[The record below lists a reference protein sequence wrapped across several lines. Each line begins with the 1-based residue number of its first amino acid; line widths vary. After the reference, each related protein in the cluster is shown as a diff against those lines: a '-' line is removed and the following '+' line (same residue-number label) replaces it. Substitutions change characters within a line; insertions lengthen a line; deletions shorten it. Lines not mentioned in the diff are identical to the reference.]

1 MAKFTDT
8 RLNALANN
16 TKSSSNKSSGDFAT
30 DSKNNKQ
37 SQSDSTSKKSSGTFT
52 NAKSNLNSSSSS
64 KSSGSSGS
72 SKSSGSFS
80 SKDAADKQTSIKDV
94 IANLLLPQK
103 AYAETLTDDSSS
115 ENKSSNSQNNSSF
128 DPTYGLN
135 QIFGSTGQSGVDPG
149 SKKLSESEWIDNSNK
164 ASSFTDSLLSANRDE
179 DGNYNPISIL
189 NGLVSNS
196 GVGYTATD
204 PNLASFYDGSE
215 LTNYQKD
222 RINEINN
229 TENTEDSSEEVYNP
243 IEEMSFKDAVEA
255 AMREYTGDDSWDFY
269 SDYGKLAM
277 DGSQDDWR
285 NLVQSKYLQQ
295 AYIDQYGLDTDG
307 DGKISDEEANSWY
320 DQMKRENVSDLDFTN
335 DDDITKRIFG
345 NTGEGANNDI
355 VDAINTLLVMNGDV
369 DYYDEDTG
377 NDLYSILGY
386 SRDDSGNL
394 VDSSGESAGLSTD
407 DIARLSNSYKLAK
420 LSDATD
426 SGKSNVINMGS
437 SSDDVSNYIT
447 SLLDNVY
454 GGSSGSA
461 SLKNNSAAT
470 SDDNYNYTKNDNSYS
485 GSGLDYMNDIVN
497 SKDTAASAMLSY
509 LMNNLQGYNDSG
521 SKSNLYDSGFS
532 LYNKSNK

>member
-16 TKSSSNKSSGDFAT
+16 TKSSSSKSTGDFAT

-52 NAKSNLNSSSSS
+52 NAKSNLNSSSGS
-64 KSSGSSGS
+64 KSSNSSS
-72 SKSSGSFS
+72 SDKTSGSFS
-80 SKDAADKQTSIKDV
+80 SKDAAAKQLSIKDV
-94 IANLLLPQK
+94 LANLLLPQK
-103 AYAETLTDDSSS
+103 AFADVSTDDVAAADELTNTSGRSIDTSSA
-115 ENKSSNSQNNSSF
+115 KTADQ
-128 DPTYGLN
+128 T
-135 QIFGSTGQSGVDPG
+135 GVDPG
-149 SKKLSESEWIDNSNK
+149 SKKLPESEWIDNRDK
-164 ASSFTDSLLSANRDE
+164 ASSFTDTLLSAIRDE
-179 DGNYNPISIL
+179 DGNYRSI
-189 NGLVSNS
+189 NGLKPFLSNS

-204 PNLASFYDGSE
+204 PNLPSFFDGSE
-215 LTNYQKD
+215 LTDYQKN

-229 TENTEDSSEEVYNP
+229 TDSTNDSSEDSFNP
-243 IEEMSFKDAVEA
+243 VEEMSFKDAVEA

-307 DGKISDEEANSWY
+307 DGRISDEEANSWY

-394 VDSSGESAGLSTD
+394 VNSSGESASLSAD
-407 DIARLSNSYKLAK
+407 DVARLSNSYKLAK

-426 SGKSNVINMGS
+426 SGKSDVINMGS

-454 GGSSGSA
+454 GGSSGAA

-509 LMNNLQGYNDSG
+509 LMNNLQSNNDSG

-532 LYNKSNK
+532 LYSKSNK

>member
-1 MAKFTDT
+1 
-8 RLNALANN
+8 
-16 TKSSSNKSSGDFAT
+16 
-30 DSKNNKQ
+30 
-37 SQSDSTSKKSSGTFT
+37 
-52 NAKSNLNSSSSS
+52 
-64 KSSGSSGS
+64 
-72 SKSSGSFS
+72 
-80 SKDAADKQTSIKDV
+80 
-94 IANLLLPQK
+94 
-103 AYAETLTDDSSS
+103 
-115 ENKSSNSQNNSSF
+115 
-128 DPTYGLN
+128 
-135 QIFGSTGQSGVDPG
+135 
-149 SKKLSESEWIDNSNK
+149 
-164 ASSFTDSLLSANRDE
+164 
-179 DGNYNPISIL
+179 
-189 NGLVSNS
+189 
-196 GVGYTATD
+196 
-204 PNLASFYDGSE
+204 
-215 LTNYQKD
+215 
-222 RINEINN
+222 
-229 TENTEDSSEEVYNP
+229 
-243 IEEMSFKDAVEA
+243 MSFKDAVEA

-269 SDYGKLAM
+269 SDYGQLAM

-521 SKSNLYDSGFS
+521 SKSNLYDSGFN
-532 LYNKSNK
+532 LYSKSNK